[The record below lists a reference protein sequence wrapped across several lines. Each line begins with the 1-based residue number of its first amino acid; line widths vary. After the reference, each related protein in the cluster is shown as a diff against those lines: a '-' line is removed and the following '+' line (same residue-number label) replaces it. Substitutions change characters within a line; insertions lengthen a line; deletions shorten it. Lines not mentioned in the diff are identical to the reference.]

1 MEKHRRQPLLR
12 NLLLAA
18 AVAVSA
24 LRHASRPTP
33 HHCMQVTT
41 ETEELRYNTA
51 IAAMMEFVN
60 GVLKWG
66 DRPRAA
72 LEPFLLLLAPYAPH
86 LAEEMWASIGHSSSL
101 TYSQWPQH
109 DESLLV
115 LDSINLAVQ
124 VGGRPGWLGGRGGGG
139 LLQWLASAL
148 VLLGAQAQ
156 ALFVSAPA

>member
-1 MEKHRRQPLLR
+1 
-12 NLLLAA
+12 
-18 AVAVSA
+18 
-24 LRHASRPTP
+24 
-33 HHCMQVTT
+33 MQVTT

-60 GVLKWG
+60 GVLKWS

-86 LAEEMWASIGHSSSL
+86 LAEEMWASIGQRSSL
-101 TYSQWPQH
+101 SYSQWPQH

-124 VGGRPGWLGGRGGGG
+124 VGEWPGWLGG
-139 LLQWLASAL
+139 LLQLIVRWCCLSAGAGPVCQCTCEAEAEDDACL
-148 VLLGAQAQ
+148 LLLGCCEACWRYSVVYRM
-156 ALFVSAPA
+156 ALSSAPCLQVS